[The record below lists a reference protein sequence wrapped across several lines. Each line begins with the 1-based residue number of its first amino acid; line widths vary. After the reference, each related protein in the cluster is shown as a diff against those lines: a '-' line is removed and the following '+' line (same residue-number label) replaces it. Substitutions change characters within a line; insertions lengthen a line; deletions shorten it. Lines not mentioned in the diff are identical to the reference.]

1 VRAIEQELYG
11 VGRPYLERT
20 LVYRPCG
27 NVPRL
32 ATQPDGRAAT
42 NRYRVWID
50 EYAGVPY
57 QEVAAK
63 ARAHLDLLTHLY
75 ATPAREA
82 ELIAIFK
89 ETTRLEANFWEMG
102 WRAGQRVE

>member
-1 VRAIEQELYG
+1 MCSMRECAAICWHS
-11 VGRPYLERT
+11 RW
-20 LVYRPCG
+20 
-27 NVPRL
+27 RL
-32 ATQPDGRAAT
+32 PPAAQPDARTAT
-42 NRYRVWID
+42 NSYRVWID

-89 ETTRLEANFWEMG
+89 ETARLEANFWEMG